1 MTVSLKH
8 TFQSTKDDSPDTTI
22 VQPSN
27 WNEEHA
33 LTLATN
39 KVLGRATAGTGA
51 AEELSVGTALS
62 VSGGTLAVTT
72 VPASNG
78 GTGVATLPAN
88 NVLIGNGTSAV
99 TGVAPGTSGNVLVS
113 DGTSWTSSNNLATP
127 LAVVG
132 NATAGA
138 EIRLPEDT
146 DNGANYVAFKAPNS
160 LASNLTL
167 TLPSVD
173 GTNGQVLQT
182 NGSGTLSFA
191 TVAGP
196 IVPISTTTI
205 SGSPSSVT
213 FSGLPAY
220 QIYVVDFTG
229 LAVNGT
235 SSDILRLRFFTNGVE
250 RTGVSDYFWNF
261 IKINTAGSTT
271 NNNAIADS
279 TDISDI
285 AGVGSY
291 STTTLS
297 GRIIIYGG
305 AQSALPVSFDM
316 RTVLAFGGGNN
327 TSSNAVTGYFRN
339 TETQTLTGVKFFLP
353 SATFNRGTIKIY
365 GLT

>member
-1 MTVSLKH
+1 V
-8 TFQSTKDDSPDTTI
+8 
-22 VQPSN
+22 
-27 WNEEHA
+27 
-33 LTLATN
+33 
-39 KVLGRATAGTGA
+39 
-51 AEELSVGTALS
+51 
-62 VSGGTLAVTT
+62 
-72 VPASNG
+72 
-78 GTGVATLPAN
+78 
-88 NVLIGNGTSAV
+88 
-99 TGVAPGTSGNVLVS
+99 
-113 DGTSWTSSNNLATP
+113 TP

-146 DNGANYVAFKAPNS
+146 DNGSNYVAFKAPDS
-160 LASNLTL
+160 IASNLTL

-196 IVPISTTTI
+196 IVPISSTTI

-213 FSGLPAY
+213 FSSLPAY

-229 LAVNGT
+229 LAINGT
-235 SSDILRLRFFTNGVE
+235 SSDTFQMRFFTNAVE
-250 RTGVSDYFWNF
+250 RTGASDYFWNF
-261 IKINTAGSTT
+261 ININTSGSTSS
-271 NNNAIADS
+271 NNVVASA
-279 TDISDI
+279 TDISSI

-291 STTTLS
+291 STYTMS

-305 AQSALPVSFDM
+305 AQSALPVSFDS
-316 RTVLAFGGGNN
+316 RVVNAFGGGNN

-339 TETQTLTGVKFFLP
+339 SETQTLTGVKFFLP